1 MEPAPPP
8 ADRRLPFYR
17 TWIDRGIAA
26 VRRLGAPAAD
36 TGDQGPFRR
45 IMTHLSWIL
54 GGKGYGAILSLFY
67 LAIVTRGLGP
77 AAYGSFALI
86 LSSTLVL
93 QAILNFNIWQVLVK
107 YGQEHIHSG
116 NHPALAR
123 LIRFCTAVDLA
134 MALLGIGAAAMILWL
149 GRGLLGMPAELV
161 WTAFAYV
168 VLFMLSIRNV
178 PRGILRL
185 HSEFSQT
192 FLAEAVVP
200 TLKTLGAVVAFL
212 THPSL
217 EIFLIVWACSE
228 MASTLV
234 FWWLAN
240 RSCRRAYGRPDGRHW
255 WRVWRENKGLPEL
268 MVASNFGT
276 MAYTV
281 AQQLP
286 VLLVGSFAGATEA
299 GIYRLAHQL
308 TQSITIMA
316 GFIGLASY
324 TEMTNIYVKQGLRGV
339 ASLYVRLTLI
349 ALGLFLLL
357 APAIVLLGKPLLL
370 LMSGPAFLGA
380 YPFLLVLGLAAC
392 LQMATVSCE
401 PMLMAAGRSR
411 LIIGIRLAGTAT
423 LIAAIYLMLPT
434 MGAIGA
440 AWSKVLA
447 ETVTLLLLFGASFLI
462 LRESR
467 MPS

>member
-1 MEPAPPP
+1 M
-8 ADRRLPFYR
+8 
-17 TWIDRGIAA
+17 
-26 VRRLGAPAAD
+26 
-36 TGDQGPFRR
+36 
-45 IMTHLSWIL
+45 
-54 GGKGYGAILSLFY
+54 
-67 LAIVTRGLGP
+67 
-77 AAYGSFALI
+77 
-86 LSSTLVL
+86 
-93 QAILNFNIWQVLVK
+93 
-107 YGQEHIHSG
+107 
-116 NHPALAR
+116 
-123 LIRFCTAVDLA
+123 
-134 MALLGIGAAAMILWL
+134 
-149 GRGLLGMPAELV
+149 
-161 WTAFAYV
+161 
-168 VLFMLSIRNV
+168 
-178 PRGILRL
+178 
-185 HSEFSQT
+185 
-192 FLAEAVVP
+192 
-200 TLKTLGAVVAFL
+200 
-212 THPSL
+212 
-217 EIFLIVWACSE
+217 
-228 MASTLV
+228 
-234 FWWLAN
+234 
-240 RSCRRAYGRPDGRHW
+240 
-255 WRVWRENKGLPEL
+255 WRENKGLPEL

>member
-1 MEPAPPP
+1 MCRA
-8 ADRRLPFYR
+8 
-17 TWIDRGIAA
+17 
-26 VRRLGAPAAD
+26 
-36 TGDQGPFRR
+36 
-45 IMTHLSWIL
+45 
-54 GGKGYGAILSLFY
+54 
-67 LAIVTRGLGP
+67 
-77 AAYGSFALI
+77 
-86 LSSTLVL
+86 
-93 QAILNFNIWQVLVK
+93 
-107 YGQEHIHSG
+107 
-116 NHPALAR
+116 
-123 LIRFCTAVDLA
+123 
-134 MALLGIGAAAMILWL
+134 
-149 GRGLLGMPAELV
+149 
-161 WTAFAYV
+161 
-168 VLFMLSIRNV
+168 
-178 PRGILRL
+178 GILRL

-200 TLKTLGAVVAFL
+200 TLKTLGAVVAFF

-217 EIFLIVWACSE
+217 EIFLIVWAGSE